1 MRDHRVPAGALAR
14 MAYRRPHR
22 FIRDHSKIAYPV
34 RPSLHSSLVTPDT
47 GWGAARQ
54 PGGAAGD
61 VASDTVTSVP
71 LYGHT
76 PGEPAHPPRRSRRN
90 PEANLFFIAA
100 SSSSPKQ
107 NVNVTIAYKKLG
119 SQLFRK
125 NGIPRRTIALDKLE
139 NEAGKCGRRTRR
151 YLRGAS

>member
-14 MAYRRPHR
+14 MAYRKPHR

-34 RPSLHSSLVTPDT
+34 RPSRHSSLVTPDT

-54 PGGAAGD
+54 PGGTAGD
-61 VASDTVTSVP
+61 LAIATATSIS

-76 PGEPAHPPRRSRRN
+76 PRVPAHPPRSSRRN
-90 PEANLFFIAA
+90 PESNLFFIAA
-100 SSSSPKQ
+100 SSPSPEQ
-107 NVNVTIAYKKLG
+107 NVNVTIAYKKPG
-119 SQLFRK
+119 SRLFRK
-125 NGIPRRTIALDKLE
+125 NGNPRMTLAFDIG

-151 YLRGAS
+151 ALRGAS

>member
-14 MAYRRPHR
+14 MAYCRPHR

-47 GWGAARQ
+47 GSDTARQ

-90 PEANLFFIAA
+90 PEANLFFIAT
-100 SSSSPKQ
+100 SSPSPKQ
-107 NVNVTIAYKKLG
+107 NVNVTIAYKKPG
-119 SQLFRK
+119 SKLFRK
-125 NGIPRRTIALDKLE
+125 NGNPRMNLAFDIG
-139 NEAGKCGRRTRR
+139 NEAGKCGRKTRR
-151 YLRGAS
+151 ALRGAS